1 MNNKVLSLLG
11 LAKRAGK
18 LEAGFD
24 VVVAAA
30 RDGRARLLLAA
41 EDVSDKTF
49 KNICY
54 EAQRAGISAV
64 RINADMAQTGKAC
77 GVRAGVLAVTDEGF
91 ANALLKQPTLR
102 TEDKEEN
109 TL

>member
-1 MNNKVLSLLG
+1 MNSKELSLLG
-11 LAKRAGK
+11 LARRAGK

-30 RDGRARLLLAA
+30 KEGRAYLLLAA
-41 EDVSDKTF
+41 SDVSDKTF

-54 EAQRAGISAV
+54 EAQRAGIAAV
-64 RINADMAQTGKAC
+64 RINADMAETGRAC

-91 ANALLKQPTLR
+91 ANALLKLPTLR